1 MMKRICALLV
11 LALTAALPA
20 AQAQTAKWPD
30 RPVRIV
36 VPVPPGGSTDRAARM
51 LAARLSSEFGQQ
63 FVVDNRTGASGM
75 IGAEIVARATPD
87 GHTLAVVPATF
98 AINAVLYKLP
108 YDPVK
113 GIAPISRIIA
123 GPLVLAVHPS
133 VKAGTLREFVDLARA
148 KPGALSFGSSGAGS
162 NLHLAGELFQQ
173 MTKVQMVHVPY
184 RGEGPALADLLGG
197 QIQLMFAGAG
207 TVLPHMKTGKLRGL
221 AVTSEQRSPAMP
233 ELPAISEMLPG
244 YAASFWN
251 GVWAPV
257 GTPREIVLKLNQ
269 AIARFLKQPDVQDW
283 MRSEAGEPAHSTPEE
298 FARVIASEIAT
309 WSKVVKAGNIK
320 VN

>member
-1 MMKRICALLV
+1 MSNARRAFLW
-11 LALTAALPA
+11 LALAAVLPA
-20 AQAQTAKWPD
+20 AQAQTTKWPD

-51 LAARLSSEFGQQ
+51 LATRLTAEFGQQ

-87 GHTLAVVPATF
+87 GHTVAIVPATF

-113 GIAPISRIIA
+113 GIAPISRIAA
-123 GPLVLAVHPS
+123 GPLVLTVHPS
-133 VKAGTLREFVDLARA
+133 VKASTLKDFVDLARA

-173 MTKVQMVHVPY
+173 MAKVQMVHVPY
-184 RGEGPALADLLGG
+184 RGEGPALAELLGG
-197 QIQLMFAGAG
+197 QTQLMFAGSG
-207 TVLPHMKTGKLRGL
+207 TVLPHIKTGKLRGL
-221 AVTSEQRSPAMP
+221 AVTSAQRSPAMP
-233 ELPAISEMLPG
+233 ELPAISEMFPG
-244 YAASFWN
+244 YSARFWN
-251 GVWAPV
+251 GMWAPA
-257 GTPREIVLKLNQ
+257 GTPREVVLKLNQ
-269 AIARFLKQPDVQDW
+269 AIGRFLKQPDVQEW
-283 MRSEAGEPAHSTPEE
+283 LRLEAAEAAHSTPEE
-298 FARVIASEIAT
+298 FARVIATEIAT

-320 VN
+320 VE